1 MTGTCGNTGSWPPPQ
16 IRMTKAELK
25 KVVSYQIFCR
35 RTDKGI
41 SQLLLAYM
49 LGVSR
54 NNVQRWEGRE
64 VLPSLVMLCRLAD
77 IFGCTTD
84 ALLGRETEKD
94 GKWVFGASA
103 PDAGRGD
110 ADRGEGDPPV

>member
-1 MTGTCGNTGSWPPPQ
+1 
-16 IRMTKAELK
+16 MTKAELK
-25 KVVSYQIFCR
+25 KAVSYQIFCR
-35 RTDKGI
+35 RTARGI
-41 SQLLLAYM
+41 SPPLRASM

-64 VLPSLVMLCRLAD
+64 VLPSLVMLCRLAE

-84 ALLGRETEKD
+84 ALLGRETEID
-94 GKWVFGASA
+94 GKWVFGAPA

-110 ADRGEGDPPV
+110 ADRGAGDPSV